1 MGLIYT
7 HVRVLFGSVQGKA
20 FLSQVSD
27 TGSYQTTV
35 ESYKKKD
42 SSAFPPADECES
54 LLIFKMKPAGNAMH
68 TSEATIRELIH
79 MPENIYHSKSG
90 SVYAR
95 YDMLDFMDEE
105 STDEVMD
112 RLKETFRL

>member
-1 MGLIYT
+1 MGFDLY
-7 HVRVLFGSVQGKA
+7 LGSVKGKS
-20 FLSQVSD
+20 FSVIQVSD
-27 TGSYQTTV
+27 TGSYRTTV

-42 SSAFPPADECES
+42 SSAFPPADECGS
-54 LLIFKMKPAGNAMH
+54 LLIFKMKPAGNDMH
-68 TSEATIRELIH
+68 TSEATIRELIN

-95 YDMLDFMDEE
+95 YDMLDFMDED

-112 RLKETFRL
+112 RLKEAFRL

>member
-1 MGLIYT
+1 MSKTITTLQLIATRKIKQHKNPMYREKGVSLQT
-7 HVRVLFGSVQGKA
+7 KPHTMTRKDFEIMTPVGSQICIR
-20 FLSQVSD
+20 
-27 TGSYQTTV
+27 
-35 ESYKKKD
+35 D
-42 SSAFPPADECES
+42 S
-54 LLIFKMKPAGNAMH
+54 

-112 RLKETFRL
+112 RRCV

>member
-1 MGLIYT
+1 
-7 HVRVLFGSVQGKA
+7 
-20 FLSQVSD
+20 
-27 TGSYQTTV
+27 
-35 ESYKKKD
+35 
-42 SSAFPPADECES
+42 

>member
-1 MGLIYT
+1 MVASL
-7 HVRVLFGSVQGKA
+7 VCMAL
-20 FLSQVSD
+20 
-27 TGSYQTTV
+27 
-35 ESYKKKD
+35 
-42 SSAFPPADECES
+42 PA
-54 LLIFKMKPAGNAMH
+54 
-68 TSEATIRELIH
+68 SEATIRELIH

>member
-1 MGLIYT
+1 
-7 HVRVLFGSVQGKA
+7 
-20 FLSQVSD
+20 
-27 TGSYQTTV
+27 
-35 ESYKKKD
+35 
-42 SSAFPPADECES
+42 
-54 LLIFKMKPAGNAMH
+54 MH
-68 TSEATIRELIH
+68 TSEAIIRELIH